1 MPQNTFWFVHL
12 VCMICFLANW
22 LDMRVVRAADVQK
35 EATKNLKDLT
45 DLLEGSLSE
54 MLICYQ

>member
-1 MPQNTFWFVHL
+1 
-12 VCMICFLANW
+12 MICFLANW